1 MCAVL
6 QATTVAVEIGRG
18 NHRLGGGGRVDMD
31 GPPSMADP
39 LIYDICLRKPRAR
52 DLSLS
57 LARSLSG
64 GSFGGR
70 RASARVLASSLSRK
84 VWRSALLT
92 SSRSIFPELSRSSL
106 SNDSRSAAWAVG
118 KRAMSRFVA
127 WCVYPAIRTKS
138 PSLRS
143 GRSRC
148 QASEASPLARQRDL
162 ANRVSGVRRADAARC
177 AAGSLHMLF
186 GRPSLR
192 QRSFST
198 TDYLEHLECSQ

>member
-18 NHRLGGGGRVDMD
+18 NHRLGEGGSVDMD

-52 DLSLS
+52 DLSFS

-118 KRAMSRFVA
+118 KRGHESLCCVVRLSGDPHQVA
-127 WCVYPAIRTKS
+127 
-138 PSLRS
+138 
-143 GRSRC
+143 
-148 QASEASPLARQRDL
+148 QLAFRPQQ
-162 ANRVSGVRRADAARC
+162 VPGV
-177 AAGSLHMLF
+177 
-186 GRPSLR
+186 
-192 QRSFST
+192 
-198 TDYLEHLECSQ
+198 